1 MRTVGRGSQSAEAC
15 GTETSFGEVGV
26 QSNKLTEKERNSR
39 VRSVREDR
47 QSESRRRQRGIVLI
61 VVALAAFAL
70 VGILGLS
77 LDLGRM
83 QVAHGELQNYTDAAA
98 LSAAMKLDGT
108 RAGIDRAEDAATGDV
123 NRWAFGT
130 AAVDDVDVRFS
141 QVYNASF
148 ITNPLSGIDYR
159 FVRVETTQPV
169 PLLFMPLF
177 PGVGWSRNVS
187 ARSVA
192 GQQLQTTISD
202 GVFPYSPDAHDA
214 TDPNFGFLLGRHYT
228 LRWAKYVG
236 NPNLPGFFKT
246 SVNGARLVGC
256 EADMAAA
263 GFEPGE
269 AANNER
275 GYIDLTNLQP
285 LDNGGGAAL
294 VRNAILTRTSFALP
308 IEPFNYYIDPE
319 PGQKQTETTAM
330 QDRVWE
336 DTDPLTPTYFTTGQT
351 APNTPPIEQMKS
363 DYRSAYNTVTLP
375 RPPNGNGR
383 RLVITPINDPLQNG
397 LVLGFVGFFLPPVP
411 CAPVTLGNHTYEPCC
426 GEYVGSV
433 INSGGSGG
441 GGAGSGPG
449 SYRIVL
455 FQ

>member
-1 MRTVGRGSQSAEAC
+1 MRTVGRGPEPVATRRH
-15 GTETSFGEVGV
+15 GNVVREVGV
-26 QSNKLTEKERNSR
+26 QSNKLTEKERNST
-39 VRSVREDR
+39 VQPVREDR
-47 QSESRRRQRGIVLI
+47 QSPARPRQRGIILI
-61 VVALAAFAL
+61 VVAIAAFAL

-123 NRWAFGT
+123 NSWAFGT

-148 ITNPLSGIDYR
+148 ITNPLSGIG
-159 FVRVETTQPV
+159 FVRVEAMEPV
-169 PLLFMPLF
+169 PLFFMPLF
-177 PGVGWSRNVS
+177 PGVGSSRNVS
-187 ARSVA
+187 AWSVA

-256 EADMAAA
+256 EADMEIE
-263 GFEPGE
+263 GFQPGE

-294 VRNAILTRTSFALP
+294 IRSAILTRTSFELP

-319 PGQKQTETTAM
+319 PGQKETETTTM

-336 DTDPLTPTYFTTGQT
+336 DTDPVTPTYFTTGQT
-351 APNTPPIEQMKS
+351 APNTPPVDEMKS

-383 RLVITPINDPLQNG
+383 RLVITPINDPMQNG
-397 LVLGFVGFFLPPVP
+397 LVVGFVGFFLPPVP
-411 CAPVTLGNHTYEPCC
+411 CAPVTLGKHTYEPCC
-426 GEYVGSV
+426 GEYVGAV

-441 GGAGSGPG
+441 GGAASGTG

>member
-1 MRTVGRGSQSAEAC
+1 M
-15 GTETSFGEVGV
+15 
-26 QSNKLTEKERNSR
+26 QSNKITDREHHATG
-39 VRSVREDR
+39 RSIRKDR
-47 QSESRRRQRGIVLI
+47 QGDARRRQRGIVLI
-61 VVALAAFAL
+61 VVAIAAFAL
-70 VGILGLS
+70 VGILGLA

-108 RAGIDRAEDAATGDV
+108 RAGIERAEDAATGDV
-123 NRWAFGT
+123 NSWAFGT

-141 QVYNASF
+141 QIYNASF

-159 FVRVETTQPV
+159 FVRVEAMQPV
-169 PLLFMPLF
+169 PLFFMPLF
-177 PGVGWSRNVS
+177 PGVGLSRNVS
-187 ARSVA
+187 AWSVA

-202 GVFPYSPDAHDA
+202 GVFPYSPDVHDA
-214 TDPNFGFLLGRHYT
+214 TDANFGFLMGRQYT

-236 NPNLPGFFKT
+236 NPNLTGLFKT

-256 EADMAAA
+256 EADMAIAD
-263 GFEPGE
+263 FQPGE

-285 LDNGGGAAL
+285 LGGGGGAAL
-294 VRNAILTRTSFALP
+294 IRDAILTRTSFELP

-319 PGQKQTETTAM
+319 PGQKETETTAM

-336 DTDPLTPTYFTTGQT
+336 DTDTVTPTYFTTGQT
-351 APNTPPIEQMKS
+351 DPNTPPAEQMKS

-383 RLVITPINDPLQNG
+383 RLVITPVNDPMQNG
-397 LVLGFVGFFLPPVP
+397 LVVGFAGFFLPPVP
-411 CAPVTLGNHTYEPCC
+411 CAAVTLGNHTYEPCC
-426 GEYVGSV
+426 G
-433 INSGGSGG
+433 NM
-441 GGAGSGPG
+441 SGP
-449 SYRIVL
+449 
-455 FQ
+455 